1 MKRRQ
6 RQSLKRILQAKLNCM
21 RRFDEVCEKL
31 TQQRE
36 DTKKNLEAVVDSLIS
51 TIEVKKNILLSEL
64 EKQITE
70 SLEALKARKASI
82 EEEMTLAKLCT
93 VSVGE
98 ADKLLNGLEQT
109 DPEDGH
115 LVTAVSF
122 TANQRLLQIVAR
134 EGIGSL
140 KMYNPRKAS
149 QALGLEEQ
157 QSVDEAQ
164 VNVLITR
171 NAVSG
176 QCCTSAIGN
185 ELNVE
190 IRNKPAGQE
199 SCTATEVEINSRDQ
213 LIGMSCKISYSS
225 SATDQGEYNVQTL
238 KVRTGSHVQRK

>member
-6 RQSLKRILQAKLNCM
+6 KQSLKRILQAKLNCM
-21 RRFDEVCEKL
+21 SRFDEVYVKL
-31 TQQRE
+31 NQQRE
-36 DTKKNLEAVVDSLIS
+36 DTKKNIEAVVDNLIA
-51 TIEVKKNILLSEL
+51 TIKAKKNILLSEL

-82 EEEMTLAKLCT
+82 EETMTLAKLRT
-93 VSVGE
+93 VSVEE
-98 ADKLLNGLEQT
+98 ADKLLNELEQT

-115 LVTAVSF
+115 LVAAVSF
-122 TANQRLLQIVAR
+122 TANQRLLQIVASK
-134 EGIGSL
+134 GIGSV
-140 KMYNPRKAS
+140 KIYNPRKAC
-149 QALGLEEQ
+149 QALGLKQ
-157 QSVDEAQ
+157 QKSVDETQ

-176 QCCTSAIGN
+176 QCSTSAMGN

-213 LIGMSCKISYSS
+213 LSCKISYSS

-238 KVRTGSHVQRK
+238 KVRTGSQVRRK